1 MCLCWPLSLW
11 AGLDIAGSQPGP
23 DNLPHSATTKLSTQR
38 ANCSS
43 HFNPLTISDII
54 SGIYWLRAGPVC
66 RIKKWVE
73 SYVFPCFR
81 SGYCSLCCL
90 SMLLV
95 RWRMTSCLQLRDS
108 STKYTS
114 GNMKMSGTELS
125 HFLHNNLSVKH
136 TSHSMSSSSFS
147 PHHKI
152 SNVKRIF
159 LTFQIFQHFIRWYCG
174 IHQPFISMLRSGII
188 IIIIIIMTCIS
199 VRDSIIAS
207 H

>member
-1 MCLCWPLSLW
+1 MCVRWVGGHYNPPPLAFASLY
-11 AGLDIAGSQPGP
+11 A
-23 DNLPHSATTKLSTQR
+23 
-38 ANCSS
+38 
-43 HFNPLTISDII
+43 
-54 SGIYWLRAGPVC
+54 
-66 RIKKWVE
+66 KKWVE

-174 IHQPFISMLRSGII
+174 IHQPFISVLSSGII
-188 IIIIIIMTCIS
+188 TSCIIVWLCEWEIHFKLRIIISPFLFKKSVNFCPIS
-199 VRDSIIAS
+199 FSFNLKTFVQYTISIFNVFDSS
-207 H
+207 F